1 MVAEYPKEGEV
12 RERNLFQKTQ
22 DKFNRTFPLIPESSN
37 LRRITEF
44 PSNVARDYIW
54 DPGDKRPGKD
64 TYIDKWKRRVGPL
77 FKKRGEGPPQV
88 DEFSGIEKI
97 DPEYTRQIYDPESWK
112 GFRGDLKNWAKY
124 GLGEGADWLL
134 DVPESV
140 FSIGG
145 LDVDIPFTKK
155 RFGAGEHGD
164 WMFEPGNIEGFG
176 KAGSSIMFPLISK
189 VVGESVDPLE
199 YLGKTLDLKM
209 TGIEPVV
216 MSWVQAKGDIDY
228 KRSIGEAA
236 TKEDYSKLQAAQKQL
251 DDLGISSPS
260 GFASQAGRDVD
271 MTSHDFWA
279 DYQKSLEDKFFK
291 ESTKDYLT
299 QFWGDKAT
307 LTDRGENA
315 LRNLKKFTVDGKEVY
330 GYGEGDVR
338 FDPGDMIEGKDWGAF
353 NRFSESRFFDE
364 IPERDEKYKSRIG
377 KTILGDPVV
386 DFIPELA
393 AMGGVLKLAT
403 KAVQKLGPTAASGI
417 RNIPGAATI
426 FKPGL
431 FKPALQD
438 LGYVVGGGGIAT
450 IADAM
455 RDRNVNLYG
464 YE

>member
-88 DEFSGIEKI
+88 DEFSGIESI
-97 DPEYTRQIYDPESWK
+97 DPEYTRKVSNWK
-112 GFRGDLKNWAKY
+112 GLGGDIKNWAKY
-124 GLGEGADWLL
+124 GLGEGADWMMDMPETLL
-134 DVPESV
+134 N
-140 FSIGG
+140 IGG
-145 LDVDIPFTKK
+145 VGFDIPFTDK

-164 WMFEPGNIEGFG
+164 WMFEPGNMEGFG

-189 VVGESVDPLE
+189 VVGESVDPLD
-199 YLGKTLDLKM
+199 YFGKTLDLKM

-260 GFASQAGRDVD
+260 GFASQAGRDLD
-271 MTSHDFWA
+271 MASDDFWA
-279 DYQKSLEDKFFK
+279 DYQKSLGDKFFK
-291 ESTKDYLT
+291 DSTKDYLT

-364 IPERDEKYKSRIG
+364 IPEGDEKYKSRIG
-377 KTILGDPVV
+377 KAILGDPVV
-386 DFIPELA
+386 DFIPELIA
-393 AMGGVLKLAT
+393 AGGILKLGT
-403 KAVQKLGPTAASGI
+403 KALQKLGSPIASNILGNIAPTML
-417 RNIPGAATI
+417 
-426 FKPGL
+426 KPGL
-431 FKPALQD
+431 VKPVGQELLQTI
-438 LGYVVGGGGIAT
+438 GGGGIAT

-455 RDRNVNLYG
+455 RNRNINLYG